1 VAGVTQDAVLPG
13 HQYVYRFIADQTGT
27 YWYHSHQYSEKQV
40 ERGLVGALV
49 IVPQGDPMPG
59 PDVVAVAHSYN
70 GRATINAVTGSQD
83 VGGPVDGRRIR
94 FVNSNQTAMRI
105 AASVPFEIAAIDGSE
120 VNGPTQVGTNRY
132 IEVPA
137 AGRVDVVLDDPVAAR
152 ARVGLVSG
160 PSLVLGGGSP
170 PPLRPDRAVDLLK
183 YGTHEALHVRK
194 PDRTFDFVIGQRT
207 GYLDGKKGTWFS
219 INGKLIPHVP
229 MFAANKGDN
238 IRVKFVNHTGV
249 DHPMHLH
256 GQHMLVLSRNGV
268 KSSGAP
274 WWVDTLQ
281 VHPNEKYVV
290 QFHAVNRGIWMFH
303 CHILAHASDG
313 LMTHVMYM
321 NLREPYRIGQITRRL
336 TNHPE

>member
-1 VAGVTQDAVLPG
+1 
-13 HQYVYRFIADQTGT
+13 VYRFIANQTGT

-40 ERGLVGALV
+40 EGGLVGALV
-49 IVPQGDPMPG
+49 IVPPGDPIPG
-59 PDVVAVAHSYN
+59 TDVVAVAHSYK
-70 GRATINAVTGSQD
+70 GRGTINAVSGSQP
-83 VGGPVDGRRIR
+83 VSGAVDGRRIR

-105 AASVPFEIAAIDGSE
+105 AASVPFKIAAIDGSE
-120 VNGPTQVGTNRY
+120 VHGPTSVGTNKY

-137 AGRVDVVLDDPVAAR
+137 AGRVDVVLEPGAETT
-152 ARVGLVSG
+152 ARVGLISG
-160 PSLVLGGGSP
+160 PSLVLGGGP
-170 PPLRPDRAVDLLK
+170 APRLTADRAVDLLK
-183 YGTHEALHVRK
+183 YGTPVSHMRVPK

-219 INGKLIPHVP
+219 INGHLIPHVP

-238 IRVKFVNHTGV
+238 IRVRFVNRTGV

-274 WWVDTLQ
+274 WRVDTLQ
-281 VHPNEKYVV
+281 VHPSETYVV

-303 CHILAHASDG
+303 CHILAHAASG

-321 NLREPYRIGQITRRL
+321 NLREPYRIGQISRRL